1 MTFLV
6 LAILAATVAVGALAG
21 TARISEFYTGGALPH
36 PALNGLAVAV
46 SAISGALFLAVPG
59 TVPSGGGANSAIF
72 IGVVGGLA
80 LAVLV
85 LMPPLRKFAGYT
97 LPDFL
102 AERFQG
108 GDARTVG
115 IVAVLVCSLPL
126 LVAGLWAAGLVV
138 AHAAGSDASR
148 GIILVGA
155 AVLLAHLAGGL
166 RSSSPTLALQGAL
179 LVLTVAAVTLFA
191 DRSNTAGAGADR
203 IAFAG
208 HAEGWTALAFT
219 LALGTA
225 SLPALL
231 MRAITF
237 PSGREARL
245 SYAWG
250 VALLVPLFFAPLAF
264 RTGFAFAGG
273 QGALPTPGFAAAC
286 AGVAVLAA
294 GLAAA
299 AGFALVIANL
309 LSYDIY
315 YKSLDPSAASP
326 RRLGVARAC
335 FALVLVVASWL
346 ATRMDADAAQ
356 LAAWSFSLAASG
368 LLPVLVLGLWW
379 PRANRQGAIAGI
391 AVGLGLCLYYFLA
404 PRFIPITFYETSSF
418 LSNATPDDVANYLRL
433 KQAYLAA
440 GEGDKAAALAALEDE
455 ARGLG
460 NWGGVPAACAALF
473 AVPAGFLVTV
483 IVSLFTPPPPEDVQR
498 FVAALREPLKERG

>member
-1 MTFLV
+1 MMLLV
-6 LAILAATVAVGALAG
+6 LAILAATVAVGGLAG
-21 TARISEFYTGGALPH
+21 TGRLSDFYAGGALSH
-36 PALNGLAVAV
+36 PALNGLAIAV
-46 SAISGALFLAVPG
+46 SAMPGALFLAVPG
-59 TVPSGGGANSAIF
+59 TVPPGGRADLAIF
-72 IGVVGGLA
+72 IGIAAGLL
-80 LAVLV
+80 LAVLL

-115 IVAVLVCSLPL
+115 IVAVLFCSLPL

-138 AHAAGSDASR
+138 AHAVGTDASR
-148 GIILVGA
+148 GIVLVGA
-155 AVLLAHLAGGL
+155 AILLAHLAGGL
-166 RSSSPTLALQGAL
+166 RSSSPTLALQGAV
-179 LVLTVAAVTLFA
+179 LVIAVAAAALFA
-191 DRSNTAGAGADR
+191 DRSGAAAAGAIG
-203 IAFAG
+203 IVVSEN
-208 HAEGWTALAFT
+208 AEGWTALALT

-225 SLPALL
+225 SLPPLL

-237 PSGREARL
+237 PSGRVARL

-250 VALLVPLFFAPLAF
+250 VAALVPLFFAPLAF
-264 RTGFAFAGG
+264 RIGFALAEGQGSSSTLGFAG
-273 QGALPTPGFAAAC
+273 AC
-286 AGVAVLAA
+286 AGVALLAA

-299 AGFALVIANL
+299 SGFALVVANL

-335 FALVLVVASWL
+335 LALVVASATWL
-346 ATRMDADAAQ
+346 ATRIDADAAR

-368 LLPVLVLGLWW
+368 LLPVLALGLWW

-404 PRFIPITFYETSSF
+404 PRFIPISFYETSSF
-418 LSNATPDDVANYLRL
+418 LSNATPDDVAGYLKL

-440 GEGDKAAALAALEDE
+440 GEGDKAAALAALEDK
-455 ARGLG
+455 ARALG
-460 NWGGVPAACAALF
+460 NWGGVPTACAALF
-473 AVPAGFLVTV
+473 AVPAGFLVTI
-483 IVSLFTPPPPEDVQR
+483 IVSLLTPPPPEDVQR